1 LLMLTLPPFFDS
13 PALQK
18 VVPIVMVRYC
28 IFQSFMRY
36 VHDRLLNHPGVELT
50 LREVVL
56 GQSAADK
63 YVQATDWVDNWQQST
78 DV

>member
-1 LLMLTLPPFFDS
+1 M
-13 PALQK
+13 Q
-18 VVPIVMVRYC
+18 
-28 IFQSFMRY
+28 Y
-36 VHDRLLNHPGVELT
+36 VHDRLLNHPRVELT

-63 YVQATDWVDNWQQST
+63 YVQATDWVDKWQQSK